1 MELANSLKHEMKSP
15 KKRRVLS
22 KKSKSLLFVWGML
35 ALPLLQFVIFWLIPN
50 ADSFV
55 MAFQNPN
62 VDGFTMINFS
72 RFNTELVK
80 EESSLL
86 LSIKNTLIY
95 FGVHI
100 FIGLPV
106 VVFMSYVLFKK
117 VPFNNFF
124 RVVFYLPSIVGG
136 MVTAS
141 LFRYTVSSGGPVE
154 AILDGLGVAY
164 DKQLGLLGNPQTVF
178 FMCIVYSLWVGV
190 GINMIMFF
198 GAMNRI
204 PKEIFESAKIDGAG
218 FWRQFLQIVVPLI
231 WPTITTMLIFLMAS
245 IFTTYAPVMLLAPE
259 TPEASMIGW
268 YIIRY
273 TMAGGNSASNEV
285 LNYPAAVGLI
295 FTLIGFPLTLGV
307 KWLCEKIGANVEY

>member
-1 MELANSLKHEMKSP
+1 
-15 KKRRVLS
+15 
-22 KKSKSLLFVWGML
+22 ML
-35 ALPLLQFVIFWLIPN
+35 ALPLLQFIVFWLIPN
-50 ADSFV
+50 FDSFL

-62 VDGFTMINFS
+62 VEGFTWMNFQ
-72 RFNTELVK
+72 RFNSELVK
-80 EESSLL
+80 DESSLL

-95 FGVHI
+95 FGIHI
-100 FIGLPV
+100 FIGMPV
-106 VVFMSYVLFKK
+106 VIFMSYVLFKK
-117 VPFNNFF
+117 VPLSHFF

-141 LFRYTVSSGGPVE
+141 LFRYCVSTGGPVE
-154 AILDGLGVAY
+154 VVLDALGVSY
-164 DKQLGLLGNPQTVF
+164 NKQLGLLGDPSTVF
-178 FMCIVYSLWVGV
+178 LMCIIYSLWVGV
-190 GINMIMFF
+190 GINMIMFY

-231 WPTITTMLIFLMAS
+231 WPTITTMLIFLMSS
-245 IFTTYAPVMLLAPE
+245 IFVTYAPVMLLAPE

-268 YIIRY
+268 YMVRY
-273 TMAGGNSASNEV
+273 TMAGGNATSNEV

-307 KWLCEKIGANVEY
+307 KWLCEKIGGSVEY